1 MHQSSINVKVP
12 IIGDND
18 LMAEPYSR
26 RVSLAIYFI
35 DQFQVMNVDFQ
46 NLLKLLFYLEFISK
60 WHTMCSLID

>member
-1 MHQSSINVKVP
+1 MHQSSINVKVQ

-26 RVSLAIYFI
+26 QVSLAIYFI

-60 WHTMCSLID
+60 WHMMCSLID